1 MKNTKKSTGYF
12 LVTIFCLAILTFC
25 SLKTQAQ
32 TIVSTTP
39 ENKNAILEEFT
50 GIYCVFC
57 PDGHLIANNLKYAY
71 PNDLFLLNLHTGGYA
86 IPNNP
91 NDPDFTIP
99 ENDSIADL
107 SNLAGYPAGTVNR
120 YQFPMT
126 QGGGTAM
133 SRGDWADAVQDI
145 ISQPSYLNVGI
156 LAEHDTLNDYINIT
170 AEVYYTDSL
179 PIDGFGFQSVNYL
192 NIVLT
197 QDSVLGPQTGGS
209 QYNPGAIV
217 NGPWQ
222 PTYSHQHMVREYI
235 TGQWGVPLNN
245 TLVYP
250 GDLFTNTFTYY
261 IPNNIN
267 DIIFDINNI
276 KVTAYVTENQL
287 GDIITG
293 TGCNITLPAP
303 PPVSVVDV
311 LSKSNTYNKIYD
323 MLGREWKVQFGD
335 LPKGMYIVNN
345 KLIHKI

>member
-1 MKNTKKSTGYF
+1 MKKLT
-12 LVTIFCLAILTFC
+12 LILALMLPLTIF
-25 SLKTQAQ
+25 SQN
-32 TIVSTTP
+32 IVNTTP

-57 PDGHLIANNLKYAY
+57 PDGHYIAQNLKYSY

-86 IPNNP
+86 TPSSP
-91 NDPDFTIP
+91 NDPNFIIP

-145 ISQPSYLNVGI
+145 ISQPSYLNIGI
-156 LAEHDTLNDYINIT
+156 LAEHDTLTDYINIT
-170 AEVYYTDSL
+170 TEVYYTDSL
-179 PIDGFGFQSVNYL
+179 PVDGFGFQPINYL
-192 NIVLT
+192 NIILT

-217 NGPWQ
+217 PGPWQ

-235 TGQWGVPLNN
+235 TGQWGVPLSN

-250 GDLFTNTFTYY
+250 GNLFTNTFTYA

-276 KVTAYVTENQL
+276 KVVAFVTENQL

-293 TGCNITLPAP
+293 TGCDVTYPTP
-303 PPVSVVDV
+303 PPSSVFELLPIIKD
-311 LSKSNTYNKIYD
+311 NIIYD
-323 MLGREWKVQFGD
+323 IYGRV
-335 LPKGMYIVNN
+335 VNN
-345 KLIHKI
+345 VKKHTLYIKNQQKFIVR

>member
-1 MKNTKKSTGYF
+1 MKFILSILLSTLCLISTG
-12 LVTIFCLAILTFC
+12 
-25 SLKTQAQ
+25 Q
-32 TIVSTTP
+32 TIVSTNP

-57 PDGHLIANNLKYAY
+57 PDGHVKAQQIKNLY
-71 PNDLFLLNLHTGGYA
+71 PNNVFLLNLHTGGYA
-86 IPNNP
+86 IPSSP
-91 NDPDFTIP
+91 IDPDFTIL

-133 SRGDWADAVQDI
+133 SRGDWLDAAVMI
-145 ISQPSYLNVGI
+145 MSQESYLNVGI
-156 LAEHDTLNDYINIT
+156 LAEHDTLTDYINIT
-170 AEVYYTDSL
+170 TEVYYTDSL
-179 PIDGFGFQSVNYL
+179 PIDGFGFQPTNYL

-217 NGPWQ
+217 PGPWQ

-235 TGQWGVPLNN
+235 TGQWGIPLSN

-250 GDLFTNTFTYY
+250 GDLFTNTFTYA

-267 DIIFDINNI
+267 DIIFDINNV
-276 KVTAYVTENQL
+276 KVVAFVTETQL
-287 GDIITG
+287 GEIITG
-293 TGCNITLPAP
+293 TGCDITSPNP
-303 PPVSVVDV
+303 NVSINEII
-311 LSKSNTYNKIYD
+311 KETK
-323 MLGREWKVQFGD
+323 
-335 LPKGMYIVNN
+335 IVNN
-345 KLIHKI
+345 YNGIYDILGRKYTKSLGDLNRGLYIVDNKIILKQ

>member
-1 MKNTKKSTGYF
+1 MKFILSILLSTLCLISTG
-12 LVTIFCLAILTFC
+12 
-25 SLKTQAQ
+25 Q

-57 PDGHLIANNLKYAY
+57 PDGHLIANNLKYSY

-86 IPNNP
+86 IPSSP

-156 LAEHDTLNDYINIT
+156 LAEHDTLTDYINIT

-179 PIDGFGFQSVNYL
+179 PIDGFGFQPTNYL

-217 NGPWQ
+217 PGPWQ

-250 GDLFTNTFTYY
+250 GDLFTNTFTYA

-267 DIIFDINNI
+267 DIIFDVNNI
-276 KVTAYVTENQL
+276 KVVAFVTENQL
-287 GDIITG
+287 GDIVTG
-293 TGCNITLPAP
+293 TGCDVTA
-303 PPVSVVDV
+303 PVSVNVNEYN
-311 LSKSNTYNKIYD
+311 LTNLNTYNKIYD

-335 LPKGMYIVNN
+335 LPKGMYIINN
-345 KLIHKI
+345 KIQYKL

>member
-1 MKNTKKSTGYF
+1 MKKLT
-12 LVTIFCLAILTFC
+12 LILALMLPLTIF
-25 SLKTQAQ
+25 SQN
-32 TIVSTTP
+32 IVNTTP

-57 PDGHLIANNLKYAY
+57 PDGHYIAQNLKYSY

-86 IPNNP
+86 TPSSP
-91 NDPDFTIP
+91 NDPNFIIP

-145 ISQPSYLNVGI
+145 ISQPSYLNIGI
-156 LAEHDTLNDYINIT
+156 LAEHDTLTDYINIT

-179 PIDGFGFQSVNYL
+179 PVDGFGFQPTNYL

-217 NGPWQ
+217 PGPWQ

-250 GDLFTNTFTYY
+250 GDLFTNTFTYA

-267 DIIFDINNI
+267 DIIFDVNNI
-276 KVTAYVTENQL
+276 KVVAFVTENPL
-287 GDIITG
+287 GEIITG
-293 TGCNITLPAP
+293 TGCDVTA
-303 PPVSVVDV
+303 PVSVNINEYN
-311 LSKSNTYNKIYD
+311 LTNLNTYNKIYD

-335 LPKGMYIVNN
+335 LPKGMYIINN
-345 KLIHKI
+345 KIQYKL

>member
-1 MKNTKKSTGYF
+1 MKFILSILLSALCLISTG
-12 LVTIFCLAILTFC
+12 
-25 SLKTQAQ
+25 Q
-32 TIVSTTP
+32 TIVSTNP

-50 GIYCVFC
+50 GIYCVYC
-57 PDGHLIANNLKYAY
+57 PDGHLIANNLKYSY
-71 PNDLFLLNLHTGGYA
+71 PEDLFLLNLHTGGYA
-86 IPNNP
+86 NP
-91 NDPDFTIP
+91 GQSGDPDFRIP

-107 SNLAGYPAGTVNR
+107 SSLAGYPAGTVNR
-120 YQFPMT
+120 YQFSMT

-179 PIDGFGFQSVNYL
+179 AIDGFGFQSVNYL

-209 QYNPGAIV
+209 QFNPGAIV

-235 TGQWGVPLNN
+235 TGQWGVQLNNMN

-276 KVTAYVTENQL
+276 KVTAYVTENPF
-287 GDIITG
+287 GEIVTG
-293 TGCNITLPAP
+293 TGCNITLP
-303 PPVSVVDV
+303 VLVNINEYD
-311 LSKSNTYNKIYD
+311 LSKSDSYNRIYD
-323 MLGREWKVQFGD
+323 MLGREWKLQFGD
-335 LPKGMYIVNN
+335 LPKGMYIINN

>member
-1 MKNTKKSTGYF
+1 MKNINKTTSYF
-12 LVTIFCLAILTFC
+12 LVTVFWLAVLTFW
-25 SLKTQAQ
+25 SVKTQAQ

-50 GIYCVFC
+50 GIYCVYC

-86 IPNNP
+86 NP
-91 NDPDFTIP
+91 GQSGDPDFRVL

-107 SNLAGYPAGTVNR
+107 SSLAGYPAGTVNR

-145 ISQPSYLNVGI
+145 ITQPSYLNVGV

-179 PIDGFGFQSVNYL
+179 EIDGFGFQSINYL

-235 TGQWGVPLNN
+235 TGQWGVQLNSMN
-245 TLVYP
+245 ALVYP

-276 KVTAYVTENQL
+276 KVTAYVTENPF
-287 GDIITG
+287 GEIVTG
-293 TGCNITLPAP
+293 TGCNITLPTP
-303 PPVSVVDV
+303 PPVSVVDI

-323 MLGREWKVQFGD
+323 ILGRELSEIPTGT
-335 LPKGMYIVNN
+335 MYIRNQKLYIN
-345 KLIHKI
+345 K

>member
-1 MKNTKKSTGYF
+1 MKNINKTTSYF
-12 LVTIFCLAILTFC
+12 LVTVFWLAVLTFW
-25 SLKTQAQ
+25 SVKTQAQ

-50 GIYCVFC
+50 GIYCVYC

-86 IPNNP
+86 NP
-91 NDPDFTIP
+91 GQSGDPDFRVL

-107 SNLAGYPAGTVNR
+107 SSLAGYPAGTVNR

-145 ISQPSYLNVGI
+145 ITQPSYLNVGV

-179 PIDGFGFQSVNYL
+179 EIDGFGFQSTNYL

-235 TGQWGVPLNN
+235 TGQWGVQLNSMN
-245 TLVYP
+245 ALVYP

-276 KVTAYVTENQL
+276 KVTAYVTENPF
-287 GDIITG
+287 GEIVTG
-293 TGCNITLPAP
+293 TGCNITLPTP
-303 PPVSVVDV
+303 PPVSVVDI

-323 MLGREWKVQFGD
+323 ILGRELSEIPTGT
-335 LPKGMYIVNN
+335 MYIRNQKLYIN
-345 KLIHKI
+345 K

>member
-1 MKNTKKSTGYF
+1 MEEINNNQKQIKMKFILSI
-12 LVTIFCLAILTFC
+12 LLSIFCLVSTG
-25 SLKTQAQ
+25 Q

-50 GIYCVFC
+50 GIYCVYC
-57 PDGHLIANNLKYAY
+57 PDGHLIANNLKYSY

-86 IPNNP
+86 NP
-91 NDPDFTIP
+91 GQSGDPDFRVL

-107 SNLAGYPAGTVNR
+107 SNLAGYPAGT
-120 YQFPMT
+120 
-126 QGGGTAM
+126 
-133 SRGDWADAVQDI
+133 
-145 ISQPSYLNVGI
+145 
-156 LAEHDTLNDYINIT
+156 LNDYINIT

-179 PIDGFGFQSVNYL
+179 AIDGFGFQSVNYL

-217 NGPWQ
+217 PGPWQ

-235 TGQWGVPLNN
+235 TGQWGVQLNSMN

-276 KVTAYVTENQL
+276 KVTAYVTENPF
-287 GDIITG
+287 GEIVTG

-303 PPVSVVDV
+303 PPVSVAEV
-311 LSKSNTYNKIYD
+311 LSNINDNEIYD
-323 MLGREWKVQFGD
+323 IFGRIINNTQKNT
-335 LPKGMYIVNN
+335 LYIKNGA
-345 KLIHKI
+345 KFIIF

>member
-1 MKNTKKSTGYF
+1 MKFLTSILLSALCLISTG
-12 LVTIFCLAILTFC
+12 
-25 SLKTQAQ
+25 Q
-32 TIVSTTP
+32 TIVSTNP

-57 PDGHLIANNLKYAY
+57 PDGHFIANNLKYSY

-86 IPNNP
+86 TPSSP
-91 NDPDFTIP
+91 NDPNFIIP

-133 SRGDWADAVQDI
+133 SRGDWLDAAVMI
-145 ISQPSYLNVGI
+145 MSQESYLNVGI
-156 LAEHDTLNDYINIT
+156 LAEHDTLTDYINIT

-179 PIDGFGFQSVNYL
+179 PVDGFGFQPTNYL

-217 NGPWQ
+217 PGPWQ

-235 TGQWGVPLNN
+235 TGQWGIPLSN

-250 GDLFTNTFTYY
+250 GDLFTNTFTYA

-267 DIIFDINNI
+267 DIIFDINNV
-276 KVTAYVTENQL
+276 KVVAFVTETQL
-287 GDIITG
+287 GEIITG
-293 TGCNITLPAP
+293 TGCDITSPNP
-303 PPVSVVDV
+303 NVSINEII
-311 LSKSNTYNKIYD
+311 KETK
-323 MLGREWKVQFGD
+323 
-335 LPKGMYIVNN
+335 IVNN
-345 KLIHKI
+345 YNGIYDILGRKYTKSLGDLNRGLYIVDNKIILKQ